1 MAKLIY
7 IIPDEKLDEFK
18 KGFLKCQ
25 PTPNDM
31 TDNEWIKKWGRIQF
45 MQAYRIGK
53 QQLAR
58 EQASVESELII

>member
-7 IIPDEKLDEFK
+7 TIPDEKLDEFK
-18 KGFLKCQ
+18 EGFLKCQ

-58 EQASVESELII
+58 EQVIIDENIME